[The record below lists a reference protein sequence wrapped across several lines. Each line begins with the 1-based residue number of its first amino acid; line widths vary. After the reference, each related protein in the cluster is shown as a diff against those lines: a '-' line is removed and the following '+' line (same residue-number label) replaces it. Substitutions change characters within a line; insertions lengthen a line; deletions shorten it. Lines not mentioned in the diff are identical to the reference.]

1 MPWDGILCP
10 MTRRRHWVLGL
21 VLLTIVCTL
30 AILLFPVA
38 SGPYPVTHGPVTSLK
53 AMRAAFQLKLAMV
66 SAGLCLLSGVPYAGY
81 FLVLF
86 GFALAREDKKY
97 SYSAQALS
105 ILRC

>member
-1 MPWDGILCP
+1 

-30 AILLFPVA
+30 AIPLFPVA

-53 AMRAAFQLKLAMV
+53 AMQAMV
-66 SAGLCLLSGVPYAGY
+66 SAGLCLLSGVRYAGY

-86 GFALAREDKKY
+86 GFALAREDKKH